1 MNFSLKKTFA
11 ILLCAVCTQSAFAQ
25 SLVYPGS
32 DDRYASSFHL
42 GLAVGAGLAN
52 VNNYDVG
59 PCAQLELTF
68 PVRHAIDFGF
78 FLQYQEYSL
87 YYQNLSPYAA
97 FNETYSGVTIRN
109 RSDYA
114 FFTPEINV
122 PLGGLRFPRMI
133 NFYVDGGV
141 GFNVSG
147 SETLHKWNNTNSLPL
162 YTVANYDSTIST
174 TKDINKM
181 IYKYGFGFTEN
192 TYLYHRRMYLTFT
205 EDFSF
210 TAGSISTTSNVNGPN
225 HTPDFPTTL
234 SPVYFSFKVGFTF
247 CHRKRSNSYYRDART
262 NDR

>member
-1 MNFSLKKTFA
+1 MRFSA
-11 ILLCAVCTQSAFAQ
+11 RMAFALMLVFMGFGSASAQ
-25 SLVYPGS
+25 SSNYPAS

-59 PCAQLELTF
+59 PNAQLELTF
-68 PVRHAIDFGF
+68 PVRQAIDIGF
-78 FLQYQEYSL
+78 MLQYQEYSL

-133 NFYVDGGV
+133 TLYVDGGV
-141 GFNVSG
+141 GYNVSG
-147 SETLHKWNNTNSLPL
+147 SETVHKWNNSNNYPL
-162 YTVANYDSTIST
+162 YTIPNYDSTIST
-174 TKDINKM
+174 TKNITKM
-181 IYKYGFGFTEN
+181 IYKYGFGLTEN
-192 TYLYHRRMYLTFT
+192 AYVYRRHIYLTFT
-205 EDFSF
+205 EDVSF
-210 TAGSISTTSNVNGPN
+210 TAGSLSTTTNQNTPN
-225 HTPDFPTTL
+225 RTSDFPNSL

-247 CHRKRSNSYYRDART
+247 CKRNGSHNYYRFSHT